1 LGVGQFLEALA
12 YFPEGEVLVLKA
24 LDETEPSQVTVV
36 VVGTRAAGFG
46 CGEEALLDVVAN
58 GARSDFGGVAELG
71 EIEGACGGKHTV
83 M

>member
-1 LGVGQFLEALA
+1 LRVTQFFEAFA
-12 YFPEGEVLVLKA
+12 YFPEGEMLVLKA
-24 LDETEPSQVTVV
+24 LDETESSEVAAV
-36 VVGTRAAGFG
+36 VVGAWAAGFG

-71 EIEGACGGKHTV
+71 EIERWYGGKHAV